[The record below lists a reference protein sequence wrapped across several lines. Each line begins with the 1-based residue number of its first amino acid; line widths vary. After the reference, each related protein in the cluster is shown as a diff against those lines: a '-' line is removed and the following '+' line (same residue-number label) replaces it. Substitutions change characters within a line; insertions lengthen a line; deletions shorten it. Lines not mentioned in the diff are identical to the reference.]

1 MNKSKIRK
9 KYLLMFQIFKGIEV
23 TEDLKHS
30 TSKL

>member
-1 MNKSKIRK
+1 MNKGKIRK
-9 KYLLMFQIFKGIEV
+9 NICLMFQIFKGIEV